1 MATMAEL
8 ARLHTR
14 LSEPALDHLQRLVAD
29 WGILSDF
36 CFADLLLFVPVADG
50 DKFVV
55 LGQIRPTTSQTLYT
69 EDLVGRIVD
78 ETERPY
84 VARSWRLGEILE
96 GEVTVTSRGEQA
108 RMQCIPVRWKDTLL
122 GVLSRESAPSVG
134 RKPGEL
140 ERVYQNTFD
149 RFARMI
155 VAGAFPYM
163 SDDMPGQDAPRVGD
177 GVVILDRGGRVEYA
191 SPNAVNAIHRM
202 GMYSNLEG
210 MR

>member
-1 MATMAEL
+1 
-8 ARLHTR
+8 
-14 LSEPALDHLQRLVAD
+14 
-29 WGILSDF
+29 
-36 CFADLLLFVPVADG
+36 
-50 DKFVV
+50 
-55 LGQIRPTTSQTLYT
+55 
-69 EDLVGRIVD
+69 
-78 ETERPY
+78 
-84 VARSWRLGEILE
+84 
-96 GEVTVTSRGEQA
+96 
-108 RMQCIPVRWKDTLL
+108 
-122 GVLSRESAPSVG
+122 
-134 RKPGEL
+134 EL

-210 MR
+210 MRLDELGIDDDVVTRAFETVSAVTEEI